1 MIIAVLAV
9 SLTLLLGTICSV
21 FAQSD
26 DIGSVLDK
34 AQKSLDTQES
44 ESESVGKDETTLS
57 DFKVYESKQFG
68 LKMQYPSDWDSS
80 EETGPV
86 DYSPDRIFV
95 ATFSSPS
102 NKEFLDYAFTSFQ
115 IDNLL
120 SPTTFG
126 QQKKKFIED
135 NITDRPILK
144 DVVRSNITLSGRPA
158 FRTDYSWTDNSNKY
172 IYLQTIADDRL
183 YTLAFAG
190 EPDTI
195 DKHMNSIQKMI
206 ESVQISPIDTTSTKS
221 SKSTSSNPYTATSSP
236 ISISSA
242 S

>member
-1 MIIAVLAV
+1 M
-9 SLTLLLGTICSV
+9 
-21 FAQSD
+21 
-26 DIGSVLDK
+26 
-34 AQKSLDTQES
+34 
-44 ESESVGKDETTLS
+44 
-57 DFKVYESKQFG
+57 
-68 LKMQYPSDWDSS
+68 
-80 EETGPV
+80 
-86 DYSPDRIFV
+86 
-95 ATFSSPS
+95 
-102 NKEFLDYAFTSFQ
+102 NYAFTSFQ
-115 IDNLL
+115 IDKLL
-120 SPTTFG
+120 SPTTFE

-172 IYLQTIADDRL
+172 IYVQTIADDRL

-221 SKSTSSNPYTATSSP
+221 SKSTSSNPSTATSSP

-242 S
+242 SKEKDNCDSSYPDFCIPPSPPDLNCPDISQKRFTVSGSDPHGFDRDNDGIGCES